1 MLQQLAE
8 KNGRMR
14 KNNGPMHCIAVLF
27 SSFVVSFGNSLVLG
41 KLLDTAS
48 AVLSLIDRWVAPV
61 LGYVRLIRISHKG
74 TKARRYLL
82 GDLCVFVPP

>member
-14 KNNGPMHCIAVLF
+14 KNNGLMHCIAILF
-27 SSFVVSFGNSLVLG
+27 SSFVVSFGNSPVLG

-48 AVLSLIDRWVAPV
+48 AVLSLLIGWWH
-61 LGYVRLIRISHKG
+61 LMELRL
-74 TKARRYLL
+74 RYILR
-82 GDLCVFVPP
+82 DLCVFVPP